1 MAIASQIRLW
11 IKMSIIT
18 SKHRI
23 LTLVRI
29 ANPIAD
35 YKGTLRCH
43 ITEADTKFHASG
55 TLTNFSD
62 GAKQPTQ
69 RESRIQPRAWLL
81 LEGFCV
87 SCLQI

>member
-1 MAIASQIRLW
+1 MGTQGSEGHLSTIVNFEA
-11 IKMSIIT
+11 
-18 SKHRI
+18 
-23 LTLVRI
+23 
-29 ANPIAD
+29 
-35 YKGTLRCH
+35 TLRCH
-43 ITEADTKFHASG
+43 VTEANPRVAASP